1 MIQEGK
7 RRKNEV
13 VILIIITIIIIII
26 ITIIIIIMI
35 SITVIKKHP
44 YFSHNILTSKTTFTP
59 QVEHACLRHSI
70 RYAYAFIN
78 ILPD

>member
-26 ITIIIIIMI
+26 TIIIIMI

-44 YFSHNILTSKTTFTP
+44 NFSHNILTSKTTFTP
-59 QVEHACLRHSI
+59 QVEHPCLRHSI

>member
-26 ITIIIIIMI
+26 ITIIIIMI

-44 YFSHNILTSKTTFTP
+44 NFSHNILTSKTTFTP
-59 QVEHACLRHSI
+59 QVEHPCLRHSI

>member
-7 RRKNEV
+7 HRKNEV
-13 VILIIITIIIIII
+13 VILILILIIIIII
-26 ITIIIIIMI
+26 IVTIIIIMI

-44 YFSHNILTSKTTFTP
+44 
-59 QVEHACLRHSI
+59 CLRHSI

>member
-1 MIQEGK
+1 
-7 RRKNEV
+7 
-13 VILIIITIIIIII
+13 
-26 ITIIIIIMI
+26 MI

-44 YFSHNILTSKTTFTP
+44 YFSHSILTSKTTFTP
-59 QVEHACLRHSI
+59 QVEHPCLRHSI